1 MTPHTFTVRCQALGI
16 HHRACG
22 PSVRDFLTDLR
33 TTPLPLNTQRD
44 NNYHRV
50 TTHPAL
56 GKAVSAGLAALGEDR
71 CFRITPK
78 GEAWL
83 HQLAQHQLA

>member
-1 MTPHTFTVRCQALGI
+1 MTPHNFTRQCQALGI

-22 PSVRDFLTDLR
+22 PAVRDFLTDLR
-33 TTPLPLNTQRD
+33 TTPLRLNTQRED
-44 NNYHRV
+44 YHRV
-50 TTHPAL
+50 STHRAL
-56 GKAVSAGLAALGEDR
+56 GPAISAGLAALGADR

-83 HQLAQHQLA
+83 AQLAQHQLT

>member
-1 MTPHTFTVRCQALGI
+1 MTPTTFNSRCKALGI

-22 PSVRDFLTDLR
+22 PAVRDFLTDLR
-33 TTPLPLNTQRD
+33 TTPLRLNTQKD
-44 NNYHRV
+44 GYAHRT

-78 GEAWL
+78 GEDWL
-83 HQLAQHQLA
+83 AQLAQHQLS